1 MKRFLYLFL
10 LIAGLCFVL
19 ALSAGAAYTCDTR
32 LQLSDGTLAS
42 TTFPSKGTYTVD
54 ALVLQFSDSSL
65 DASDVIAVGNDL
77 VFSGSIDSPL
87 NIPANIVTSNGS
99 LVSGNTYV
107 DSVTVY
113 GVPASHPA
121 GSYVQLGSFG
131 SDDFVSSAST
141 TKFGVNFYSQ
151 VPLRQAI
158 KSSPILVY
166 FNFSSPIVF
175 KTTSAQTAFFYRP
188 SETCA
193 LNSQSGSTTA
203 AMVSAAQKII
213 DSLGADIQLG
223 NNELINIRQYV
234 HSLYEF
240 FTRPFTDV
248 DGTNYVY
255 DWNMYVTSTIK
266 FLSALQSQNQT
277 THDKL
282 TSLINNMEAVYIALG
297 FNPETSSI
305 TGDYEWETLKTAL
318 KTMNSS
324 ILAAIENG
332 VTEAFNNLD
341 EAYSNVDTSTM
352 DSASSDTNTMISE
365 SDAIESGLMQSATD
379 AMGDINLDTPGIGSQ
394 TLSAL
399 VALLPFYDGF
409 FTASGEV
416 GLVRGF
422 SLAVGIVLLLIGR
435 SGIAFISRVEHA
447 SRNKDGDDL

>member
-10 LIAGLCFVL
+10 TVFGLCFVL
-19 ALSAGAAYTCDTR
+19 ALSAGAAYTSDSR
-32 LQLSDGTLAS
+32 LQLNDGTLSFS
-42 TTFPSKGTYTVD
+42 TFADAGTYTVD
-54 ALVLQFSDSSL
+54 AVVLQFSDSSL
-65 DASDVIAVGNDL
+65 DASDVIGVGNDL

-87 NIPANIVTSNGS
+87 NIPVNNFTSNGS

-113 GVPASHPA
+113 AVPASHPA
-121 GSYVQLGSFG
+121 GSYVQIGSFG
-131 SDDFVSSAST
+131 ADDFVSSASVT
-141 TKFGVNFYSQ
+141 EFVVNFYSQ
-151 VPLRQAI
+151 LSLSQAI
-158 KSSPILVY
+158 KASPILVY
-166 FNFSSPIVF
+166 FNFSSPVVF
-175 KTTSAQTAFFYRP
+175 QAGRAQTAFFYKA
-188 SETCA
+188 SVTCA
-193 LNSQSGSTTA
+193 LNSQSGSTTS
-203 AMVSAAQKII
+203 AMLGAAQQII
-213 DSLGADIQLG
+213 DSLGSDIQLG

-234 HSLYEF
+234 HSLHEF
-240 FTRPFTDV
+240 FTRPFTDA

-282 TSLINNMEAVYIALG
+282 TSLINNMEAIYIALG

-305 TGDYEWETLKTAL
+305 TGDYDWETLKTSL
-318 KTMNSS
+318 KTMNAS

-341 EAYSNVDTSTM
+341 EAYSNVDTSGL
-352 DSASSDTNTMISE
+352 DSGSADTNTMISE
-365 SDAIESGLMQSATD
+365 SDEIESSLMQSATD

-399 VALLPFYDGF
+399 VSLLPFYDGF

-416 GLVRGF
+416 GLVLVF

-435 SGIAFISRVEHA
+435 SGIAFISRVEHTA
-447 SRNKDGDDL
+447 RNKDGDDL